1 MGDIINMDKKDST
14 SGLSNLK
21 SGVLNMNS
29 TLNVAKAQQLY
40 AVINNEYDE
49 YVIVDL
55 MGQGGFIQIKM
66 EAEGVVV
73 DVWCQRDDGSEDC
86 IDTMAVTYEELKGEE

>member
-1 MGDIINMDKKDST
+1 
-14 SGLSNLK
+14 
-21 SGVLNMNS
+21 MNNK
-29 TLNVAKAQQLY
+29 LNVAKAEPLY
-40 AVINNEYDE
+40 TVINNDDDE

-55 MGQGGFIQIKM
+55 MDQGGFIQIKM

-86 IDTMAVTYEELKGEE
+86 IDTMMVTYPELIGEE